1 MTMIWSPVKEEVF
14 RFAQNFCVSAGA
26 GSGKTAVLVEL
37 YLRFLE
43 ETLKGEARDIP
54 PTGEE
59 GTKTRPCR
67 VLDIVAITFTEK
79 AAAEMKQRLREAID
93 QELRDSAARGDE
105 AACRFWKEQK
115 NDFSLAFISTF
126 HSFCR
131 RILREYPVEAGVDPT
146 FSVLAEED
154 ALALQREIVEAVV
167 LEALDGAI
175 TDPDMPLG
183 RLVRTFGLRGFAFR
197 EGLFERLL
205 SVMNRIVNAGFTIEE
220 VVARHAAKP
229 PPGGGATKEQLL
241 TAFRSLVAALL
252 EARDD
257 PKGSKAIRKRIEPA
271 CACLER
277 IERAGLTARGVEEI
291 RSFTARN
298 WGTGRIGRARR
309 EVKELAERWQVEEA
323 RRRAH
328 ETASLLLSLLA
339 TIAERY
345 EAAKLEIG
353 KLDFNDLQRKAR
365 DLLRDHPDVRN
376 DYKRRFSRIMVD
388 EFQDTN
394 ALQKEIVYHLAEDP
408 GTCATFAPG
417 ERDTSKIRLARR
429 KLFLVGDPKQSIY
442 GFRGADVSVFKDV
455 MAEMA
460 RTGLGKVV
468 YFEENFRSQPAILE
482 FVNAFFGWCMGT
494 EPEYDFE
501 VGFGPED
508 RLTPHRKAAAAGPCV
523 ELLDLSSVDGAD
535 EEGAASK
542 PAAERRKVE
551 AEAIGRR
558 ILALVNGPA
567 ILPVGGG
574 KERRTPRFEDIAI
587 LFRRFTKVKTYEQA
601 FRRLQIPYYAVKG
614 SGFFQCQ
621 EIYDILNFLEFIRH
635 PGDAVALA
643 GVLRS
648 PLVGVSDE
656 TLFWLTHPCGGGTIP
671 LCEPFLVDGDDPRAF
686 GRHPSIE
693 PADRERLE
701 AFHRFWRRCRRIKDA
716 LPLAEL
722 IEAIIEETGL
732 TATLLTTFQG
742 EQRVANLRKLIEMA
756 REFESVRTNGFVE
769 FVQELERRIEE
780 KPREAEAQVHSEV
793 SGVVRLM
800 TIHQAKGLEFPIV
813 FLPDIGQPIGK
824 PLPTL
829 LFDEKGELVVTRIE
843 VGGRQIPL
851 AKELEA
857 KEKKREAAE
866 SKRIFYVAAT
876 RARDLL
882 VLSGERQHPRAESWR
897 KWLDTFLEEEEALV
911 VRRRLSPLVP
921 PEPRP
926 VLYDAIPE
934 IREYRKIPIERL
946 FVAPED
952 PQKFQVA
959 AKQAEQVLRNA
970 LYTVSPPA
978 SAVTVTVTALNDYLN
993 CPRRFYYVH
1002 RTGIPERPRKIR
1014 AFQFREAPDPT
1025 LLEEERLDP
1034 QEQGTLAHAILEKI
1048 DLATNDPSAAIDE
1061 LLRGHGYALHH
1072 PDIRE
1077 IKRNVLAF
1085 LASDLGRRLRTLPS
1099 VRREMPF
1106 LLSFSDPST
1115 AIRIFIKGVIDILY
1129 FDGRAFT
1136 VLDYKHTTAGE
1147 GNERVEIYRPQLWLY
1162 ALAIS
1167 KWQRETPIQARVKFL
1182 KDRQT
1187 PPVDIT
1193 PSPEEL
1199 AAFERRILS
1208 VVKEIG
1214 WIDRQSRY
1222 RPKPAQENETGWRK
1236 VSPEQCIRLECGFFS
1251 RCHGGQKDTAREER
1265 QEAEGGK

>member
-14 RFAQNFCVSAGA
+14 RFEHNFCVSAGA

-43 ETLKGEARDIP
+43 GTLQGQGKAPQP
-54 PTGEE
+54 PLAGEE
-59 GTKTRPCR
+59 GTPPPACH

-79 AAAEMKQRLREAID
+79 AAAEMKQRLREAIE

-131 RILREYPVEAGVDPT
+131 RILREGPVEAGVDPT
-146 FSVLAEED
+146 FSVLAEEE

-167 LEALDGAI
+167 VEALDDAI
-175 TDPDMPLG
+175 SDPDTPLG
-183 RLVRTFGLRGFAFR
+183 RLVRTFGLRGGAFR

-220 VVARHAAKP
+220 VLARHASVP
-229 PPGGGATKEQLL
+229 PPPSGEATKE
-241 TAFRSLVAALL
+241 RLL
-252 EARDD
+252 ESFRALVEALAQARDD
-257 PKGSKAIRKRIEPA
+257 PKGSVALRKRIDPA

-277 IERAGLTARGVEEI
+277 IEREGLTARRVEEI
-291 RSFTARN
+291 RSFAARN
-298 WGTGRIGRARR
+298 WGKGQIGRRRR

-323 RRRAH
+323 QRLAH
-328 ETASLLLSLLA
+328 ETLSVLLSLLA

-345 EAAKLEIG
+345 EAAKSEIG

-365 DLLRDHPDVRN
+365 DLLRDHPEVRN
-376 DYKRRFSRIMVD
+376 EYKRRFSRIMVD

-394 ALQKEIVYHLAEDP
+394 ALQKEIVYYLAEDP
-408 GTCATFAPG
+408 ETCAILTAG
-417 ERDTSKIRLARR
+417 QRDTSKIRLARR

-455 MAEMA
+455 MAEME

-494 EPEYDFE
+494 QPPEYDFE
-501 VGFGPED
+501 VGFGPAD
-508 RLTPHRKAAAAGPCV
+508 RLTPHREAASAGPSV
-523 ELLDLSSVDGAD
+523 ELLDLSAGD
-535 EEGAASK
+535 EERETSK
-542 PAAERRKVE
+542 PAAERRKEE

-567 ILPVGGG
+567 ILPAGGG
-574 KERRTPRFEDIAI
+574 ELRTPRFEDIAL

-601 FRRLQIPYYAVKG
+601 FRRLQIPFYAVKG

-621 EIYDILNFLEFIRH
+621 EIYDILNFLKFIRH

-656 TLFWLTHPCGGGTIP
+656 TLFWLTRPCGGGRIP
-671 LCEPFLVDGDDPRAF
+671 LFEPFLVDGDDPRAF

-780 KPREAEAQVHSEV
+780 KPREAEAQVHTEV

-829 LFDEKGELVVTRIE
+829 LFDETGALLVTRVE
-843 VGGRQIPL
+843 VGGKQVPL
-851 AKELEA
+851 AKELEER
-857 KEKKREAAE
+857 EKRREIAE

-882 VLSGERQHPRAESWR
+882 ILSGERQHAHAESWR
-897 KWLDTFLEEEEALV
+897 KWLDTFLEEEPGLV

-934 IREYRKIPIERL
+934 VRQYRKIPIERL

-959 AKQAEQVLRNA
+959 ARQAEQVLRNA

-978 SAVTVTVTALNDYLN
+978 SAVTTTVTALNDYLN
-993 CPRRFYYVH
+993 CPRRFYYVY

-1014 AFQFREAPDPT
+1014 AFQFREEADPA

-1048 DLATNDPSAAIDE
+1048 DLAADHPSEAIDE
-1061 LLRGHGYALHH
+1061 LLRGRGYSPHH

-1085 LASDLGRRLRTLPS
+1085 LSSDLGRRLRSLS
-1099 VRREMPF
+1099 WVRREMPF

-1162 ALAIS
+1162 ALAVS
-1167 KWQRETPIQARVKFL
+1167 KWQRETPIRAQVKFL
-1182 KDRQT
+1182 KERHA

-1193 PSPEEL
+1193 PTPEEL
-1199 AAFERRILS
+1199 ATFERRILS

-1214 WIDRQSRY
+1214 WIDRQSQYTRT
-1222 RPKPAQENETGWRK
+1222 PAQENETGWRK
-1236 VSPEQCIRLECGFFS
+1236 VPPEQCL
-1251 RCHGGQKDTAREER
+1251 
-1265 QEAEGGK
+1265 